1 MADKF
6 LNLSIRDG
14 FSERNNIEMISKDI
28 QVENLETRSR
38 ICILNLWSEVY
49 ETNKFNYC
57 RDKYILESVNRTI
70 YINLYNQ
77 ALIAGKRIPEEL
89 FLIHIKNTILEDSYN
104 KVFDLLE
111 YTLSIFD
118 EIAREDDESYGY
130 QNHTYYKLFNDLL
143 QKECIGY
150 RFIDGIIVP
159 ITDPIEVQSIKQAFS
174 DSYNKVREHIS
185 KANRFLSDRDNPDY
199 ENSIKESISALEAL
213 AQIITKTNGAQAT
226 FGKMS
231 EKLVEQGVITPGMKA
246 AFSALYGV
254 ASNSRGVR
262 HSGNNGDIVSFEEAK
277 YILVVSTAFIN
288 YVMSKRKD

>member
-28 QVENLETRSR
+28 QVEHLETRSR

-49 ETNKFNYC
+49 ETNKFSYC
-57 RDKYILESVNRTI
+57 RDKNVLESVNRTI

-118 EIAREDDESYGY
+118 EIAREDDGSYGY
-130 QNHTYYKLFNDLL
+130 QNH
-143 QKECIGY
+143 
-150 RFIDGIIVP
+150 
-159 ITDPIEVQSIKQAFS
+159 
-174 DSYNKVREHIS
+174 
-185 KANRFLSDRDNPDY
+185 
-199 ENSIKESISALEAL
+199 
-213 AQIITKTNGAQAT
+213 
-226 FGKMS
+226 
-231 EKLVEQGVITPGMKA
+231 
-246 AFSALYGV
+246 
-254 ASNSRGVR
+254 
-262 HSGNNGDIVSFEEAK
+262 
-277 YILVVSTAFIN
+277 
-288 YVMSKRKD
+288 